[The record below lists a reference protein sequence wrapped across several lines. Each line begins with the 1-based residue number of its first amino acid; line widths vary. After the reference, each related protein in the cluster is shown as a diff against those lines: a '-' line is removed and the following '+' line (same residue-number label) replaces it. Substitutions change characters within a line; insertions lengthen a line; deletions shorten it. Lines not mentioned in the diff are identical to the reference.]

1 MRMKH
6 AHDHI
11 TETTMAD
18 EQHVNPAV
26 PTTVGA
32 LLAEEVTMD
41 PLSPIPSFLEMMM
54 IEEATISA
62 QRGLKLALETAVE
75 RASRT
80 AVSPSPWRARL
91 AQLLVY
97 IGRTYGAELRLLVTY
112 LVNRRCLR
120 SSACASLPESLY
132 GGRRAKLGAAKGSG
146 HRSVLPLADIDKTS
160 LSLILALG
168 PFIQERLEQ
177 LFQRFRR
184 QSSSQPHRTTVWA
197 KLRNLFV
204 TAYPFLHMTK
214 EGTIV
219 AYQWMFL
226 LGKTLFFH
234 PTSHM
239 LGQVVRRTTL
249 ADAPPSKDSIQPTD
263 STPGVD
269 PLHKVVLVGLSSTLI
284 MGWLRQFRRL
294 RRAHEQQ
301 SDHRIPPPP
310 APLPVQLDPKRRL
323 RPPLSNP
330 THCPLC
336 RQARINPTV
345 ATSGY
350 VFCHRCLVLFVREH
364 AKCPLTGMK
373 CPESRTTRIYEPSA
387 LS

>member
-1 MRMKH
+1 
-6 AHDHI
+6 
-11 TETTMAD
+11 
-18 EQHVNPAV
+18 
-26 PTTVGA
+26 
-32 LLAEEVTMD
+32 MD
-41 PLSPIPSFLEMMM
+41 PLSPLPSFLEMMM
-54 IEEATISA
+54 IEDATISA

-80 AVSPSPWRARL
+80 AVFSSPWRTRV
-91 AQLLVY
+91 AQFLVY
-97 IGRTYGAELRLLVTY
+97 IGRTYGAELRLLVIY
-112 LVNRRCLR
+112 LVNRHCLR
-120 SSACASLPESLY
+120 SSTCASLPESLY
-132 GGRRAKLGAAKGSG
+132 GGRRARLGAANESG
-146 HRSVLPLADIDKTS
+146 HRSVLPLADIDKTR
-160 LSLILALG
+160 LSLVLALG
-168 PFIQERLEQ
+168 PYFQERLEQ
-177 LFQRFRR
+177 LFQHFRQ
-184 QSSSQPHRTTVWA
+184 QSSSRPHCATVWA
-197 KLRNLFV
+197 KLRTLFV

-234 PTSHM
+234 PNSHM

-249 ADAPPSKDSIQPTD
+249 ADAPPSKNSIQPAD
-263 STPGVD
+263 STQGVD
-269 PLHKVVLVGLSSTLI
+269 PLHKAVLVGLSSTLI
-284 MGWLRQFRRL
+284 MGWLRQFRSL
-294 RRAHEQQ
+294 LRAHEHQ
-301 SDHRIPPPP
+301 SDDRIPPPP
-310 APLPVQLDPKRRL
+310 APLPVQLDPKTRL

-373 CPESRTTRIYEPSA
+373 CPEARIVRIFEAST